1 MEARPGLR
9 GRRRRRRLLRGA
21 DSRGKWGEVVG
32 EGRVG
37 FHLRPEVLP
46 LEVVAVVLLRL
57 RRALAA
63 SFHGR
68 NSQARLPPR
77 PYLCPTGL
85 DTGNSPQPE
94 AAKRR
99 GGEVALGREG
109 GGGGDYGER
118 RRRRKLTLSSRSGFL
133 EILLGSETLKSAI
146 EARYNAERTKI
157 PCYYLLHL
165 DKGCL
170 GLRLCAPAS
179 SALSSRHAS

>member
-1 MEARPGLR
+1 MGTTVLPFPQPTSKTFALSLLLRSSGNSFSKYLLEKLAACVATVEARPGLR
-9 GRRRRRRLLRGA
+9 GRRRRRRLRGA
-21 DSRGKWGEVVG
+21 DGRGKWGEVVG

-118 RRRRKLTLSSRSGFL
+118 RRRRRVVSLQ
-133 EILLGSETLKSAI
+133 
-146 EARYNAERTKI
+146 
-157 PCYYLLHL
+157 
-165 DKGCL
+165 
-170 GLRLCAPAS
+170 
-179 SALSSRHAS
+179 